1 VPLGGDAA
9 HAGGYLAAAAHTS
22 DGPFDAPQDYRR
34 YNLFGKWTMPVRRGA
49 ELVASAS
56 GFGARWDASGQIP
69 ERTVPTVGRFGA
81 IDPTEGGNTS
91 RHDVTLGLRSLP
103 SGHAQWEARA
113 FATQYRFRLFSNFTF
128 FLNDSINGDGIEQVD
143 DRVLAGFRGSVTR
156 PYTAVGRPATW
167 SAGTG
172 ARLDRADVLLGN
184 QRERERLDVR
194 VDARIGQDQWFGW
207 TQHRI
212 ELSPRVRLQVG
223 ARADAFR
230 FDVLDQASQD
240 TESDAANGS
249 GVRWQG
255 IVSPKANL
263 AVDLTSRTAGYLN
276 FGTGFHSNDARD
288 VILAQPGDRVLP
300 RAVGGELGARHS
312 WIGGSIAAAAWLLD
326 LQSELVY
333 VGDEGVTEPVGRTR
347 RLGLDL
353 EARARLLPWLWAD
366 ADLNLAR
373 GRLRDEPEG
382 ENRIPLAPSVT
393 STGGLTV
400 REGGPLEAGLRYR
413 FIGSRAAD
421 ETNTVVAR
429 GAAIWEAFG
438 RYRLS
443 DFAII
448 GAVNNL
454 FGAQWN
460 EAQFATTSRLRG
472 EPMEV
477 TELHFTPGAP
487 RTVQLGLEYRF

>member
-1 VPLGGDAA
+1 
-9 HAGGYLAAAAHTS
+9 
-22 DGPFDAPQDYRR
+22 
-34 YNLFGKWTMPVRRGA
+34 MPVAREA

-91 RHDVTLGLRSLP
+91 RHDVSLGLRSLP

-194 VDARIGQDQWFGW
+194 ADARIGQDQWVGW

-223 ARADAFR
+223 LRADAFR

-240 TESDAANGS
+240 TGSDAANGF
-249 GVRWQG
+249 GVRWEG

-263 AVDLTSRTAGYLN
+263 VVDLTSRTAGYLN

-300 RAVGGELGARHS
+300 RAVGGERGARHS
-312 WIGGSIAAAAWLLD
+312 WIGGSIAA
-326 LQSELVY
+326 
-333 VGDEGVTEPVGRTR
+333 
-347 RLGLDL
+347 
-353 EARARLLPWLWAD
+353 
-366 ADLNLAR
+366 
-373 GRLRDEPEG
+373 
-382 ENRIPLAPSVT
+382 
-393 STGGLTV
+393 
-400 REGGPLEAGLRYR
+400 
-413 FIGSRAAD
+413 SRAAD
-421 ETNTVVAR
+421 ETSTVVAR

-454 FGAQWN
+454 FGAQRN
-460 EAQFATTSRLRG
+460 EAQFATTSRLRS